1 MHRVRWETPLLVLV
15 AVGSAV
21 SAFAAPF
28 AFVANYGDDDVS
40 IVDTATNQSTGNVS
54 VGHHPWGVAVDPEGA
69 HVYVGN
75 LYDNSVSIITTA
87 TMASTPVLVGD
98 GPTGVAVKL
107 PGTRVYVANS
117 KDFTV
122 SVIDTA
128 TNQVLTTVPVD
139 RGPVGVAVNP
149 AGTPAY
155 VVNRGSDSMTVI
167 DTNTNQVLTTVPA
180 GSKPTHVAV
189 SPAGDRLYVT
199 NHTGGHVL
207 VFNATTLN
215 VTGTISVGGFPEG
228 VAFSPDG
235 AFAYVANSG
244 SNTLSVIDTGLQAE
258 IATIPVGEDPEDVAV
273 HPDGTR
279 VYVLN
284 HGERSISVIDTAS
297 NKEIDSDGDTSNGLT
312 RIAVGFGPLAL
323 SNALVPGLLPPR
335 LDKLALV
342 CQATIAVQARAF
354 AKVDQLQR
362 TACQNQILKDVA
374 GGKGSQQAEAT
385 CALALD
391 LSNPNSALA
400 LARSGARDTVA
411 KKCVGVGI
419 AALNRPCDREASSV
433 AAATGCVLDQH
444 ETRVSEMVAD
454 TFAADTSNPLTKAA
468 RTCQA
473 TIAKS
478 ATRLAQSEHAKLGGC
493 LVRVLKGEAKHKH
506 LAVSGAAC
514 AKTLD
519 PDDPKATLAKLRAAV
534 GAQIAK
540 KCAGLVPA
548 DIGNPCD
555 PSATTIGE
563 VAGCVLAG
571 QAKRVEKM
579 IAAEFNDACPMLTA
593 VGLGRGYPD
602 VCTGH

>member
-1 MHRVRWETPLLVLV
+1 MYRVRWETPLLVLM

-28 AFVANYGDDDVS
+28 AFVADYGDDDVS
-40 IVDTATNQSTGNVS
+40 IVDTATNQVTGNVP
-54 VGHHPWGVAVDPEGA
+54 VGHNPWGVAVDPEGA

-75 LYDNSVSIITTA
+75 LNDNSVSIITTA
-87 TMASTPVLVGD
+87 TMTSTPVLVGD
-98 GPTGVAVKL
+98 EPTGVAVKL

-117 KDFTV
+117 NDFTV
-122 SVIDTA
+122 SVIDTE

-139 RGPVGVAVNP
+139 AGPVGIAVNP

-155 VVNRGSDSMTVI
+155 VVNKGGDSMTVF
-167 DTNTNQVLTTVPA
+167 DTNTNQVIKTVPIPI
-180 GSKPTHVAV
+180 KPSHVAV
-189 SPAGDRLYVT
+189 SPTGDRVYVT
-199 NHTGGHVL
+199 THTGGKML
-207 VFNATTLN
+207 VINATTLN
-215 VTGTISVGGFPEG
+215 VTGTVSVGGFPEG

-244 SNTLSVIDTGLQAE
+244 PSTLSVIDTKLQAE
-258 IATIPVGEDPEDVAV
+258 IATIPVGDDPEDIAV

-297 NKEIDSDGDTSNGLT
+297 NKEIDSDGDASNGLT
-312 RIAVGFGPLAL
+312 RIPVGFGPLAL
-323 SNALVPGLLPPR
+323 SNALIPALRPQR
-335 LDKLALV
+335 FDKLALV
-342 CQATIAVQARAF
+342 CQATIAAQARAF
-354 AKVDQLQR
+354 AKVDHLQR

-374 GGKGSQQAEAT
+374 SGKGSQQAEAT

-391 LSNPNSALA
+391 LGNPDSMLA
-400 LARSGARDTVA
+400 VARSEARDTVFR
-411 KKCVGVGI
+411 KCVGVGI
-419 AALNRPCDREASSV
+419 AALNHPCDREASSV
-433 AAATGCVLDQH
+433 AEATGCVLDQH

-454 TFAADTSNPLTKAA
+454 TFAADDSKALTKAA

-478 ATRLAQSEHAKLGGC
+478 ATRLAQSEHAKLGRC
-493 LVRVLKGEAKHKH
+493 LVRVLKDAGKGKHV
-506 LAVSGAAC
+506 ATSAAAC
-514 AKTLD
+514 AKTLA
-519 PDDPKATLAKLRAAV
+519 PDGSTLAKLRTAV
-534 GAQIAK
+534 GAKIAK

-548 DIGNPCD
+548 DIGSPCD
-555 PSATTIGE
+555 ASATTIGE

-579 IAAEFNDACPMLTA
+579 LAAEFNDACPMLTA